1 MLKGKYAYVIISIL
15 VVLIVGSIMFFAK
28 PKESGTLERSNLSVT
43 TKNVNYFR
51 NISGCLAKP
60 TEPGKYPGVVMIH
73 EWWGLNDYIRDT
85 AQKLAWEGFTV
96 IAVDLF
102 HGEVAATPE
111 KARQL
116 VSSLDKDEALSNMR
130 SAVRYLKSEENVSRL
145 ASLGWCFGGGQSLQL
160 ALSGE
165 TLDATVI
172 YYGDLVTD
180 ESRLA
185 TIHWPVL
192 GVFGESDTAIPV
204 AEAKNFHSTLDKLG
218 IENEIYIYPGVGHAF
233 ANPTGGNYAPNETK
247 DAWEKTIA
255 FLNKHLKET

>member
-15 VVLIVGSIMFFAK
+15 VVSIVGSIMFFAK
-28 PKESGTLERSNLSVT
+28 QKESGTLEGSKFSVT
-43 TKNVNYFR
+43 TKNMNYFR

-73 EWWGLNDYIRDT
+73 EWWGLNDYIRAT
-85 AQKLAWEGFTV
+85 AQKLASEGFTV

-102 HGEVAATPE
+102 HGEVTATPE

-116 VSSLDKDEALSNMR
+116 VSSLDKDEAISNMR
-130 SAVRYLKSEENVSRL
+130 SAVRYLKSEENVSGL

-185 TIHWPVL
+185 TMHWPVL
-192 GVFGESDTAIPV
+192 GVFGDRDTAIPV
-204 AEAKNFHSTLDKLG
+204 AEAKKFHSTLDKLG

-233 ANPTGGNYAPNETK
+233 ANPTGANYAPNETK

-255 FLNKHLKET
+255 FLNNHLKET